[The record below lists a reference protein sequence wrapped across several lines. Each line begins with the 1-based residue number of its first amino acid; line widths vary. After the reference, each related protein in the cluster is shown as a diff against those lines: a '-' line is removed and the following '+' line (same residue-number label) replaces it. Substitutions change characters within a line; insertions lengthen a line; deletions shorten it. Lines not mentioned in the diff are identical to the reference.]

1 MAAERTDAHLSRT
14 AILPNNLL
22 VEGPAASRSTKRLQ
36 FVTAFDAAR
45 EQSWLELCKH
55 VVAMANSGGGVIN
68 VAGGVDVVGPLTEL
82 LTRHTGAPFRG
93 LEYRVEQQNGSSVG
107 SLVIAPREGAP
118 LLFEKAAQY
127 TDEDGTPHTAFERG
141 TVYFRHGSKSEPA
154 NAKDMARF
162 VNRQIDRE
170 RRAVQRNVR
179 KATGAPKGAEVLVVS
194 PRQPSLFPSV
204 RVVEDPD
211 APVVAR
217 ADFDVTHPYRQKEL
231 VAAVNA
237 RIEGA
242 RITAYDVQCVRRV
255 HHVNERPE
263 FFHQPKFGSPQYSE
277 AYVAWLAA
285 EYARDPEFF
294 ADAKHRDQERR
305 RRTDGSRPAADS

>member
-1 MAAERTDAHLSRT
+1 
-14 AILPNNLL
+14 LPNNLP
-22 VEGPAASRSTKRLQ
+22 VAGPAAPRSTKRLQ
-36 FVTAFDAAR
+36 LVTAFDPAR
-45 EQSWLELCKH
+45 EQSWLELCTH
-55 VVAMANSGGGVIN
+55 VAAMANSGGGTITIS
-68 VAGGVDVVGPLTEL
+68 GGADIVGPVTEL
-82 LTRHTGAPFRG
+82 LTRHTGGPFRG
-93 LEYRVEQQNGSSVG
+93 IEYRVEQQNGSSVG
-107 SLVIAPREGAP
+107 VLMVAPREGAP
-118 LLFEKAAQY
+118 LLFEKAARY
-127 TDEDGTPHTAFERG
+127 TDDQGDVHTAFERG
-141 TVYFRHGSKSEPA
+141 TVYFRHGSRSEPA
-154 NAKDMARF
+154 TAKDLARF
-162 VNRQIDRE
+162 VTRQVDRE

-237 RIEGA
+237 RIEGT

-255 HHVNERPE
+255 HHIDARPE

-277 AYVAWLAA
+277 AYVAWLAS
-285 EYARDPEFF
+285 EFARDPEFF
-294 ADAKHRDQERR
+294 SDAKHRDQERR
-305 RRTDGSRPAADS
+305 RATTSESRPD